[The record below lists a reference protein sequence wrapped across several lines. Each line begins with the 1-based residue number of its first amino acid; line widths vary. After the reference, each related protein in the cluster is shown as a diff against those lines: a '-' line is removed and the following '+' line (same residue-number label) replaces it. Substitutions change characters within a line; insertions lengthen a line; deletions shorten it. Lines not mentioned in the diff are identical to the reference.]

1 MNRADPFNQFDGCG
15 DGSVDVLAN
24 GQVNK
29 HYNQWGGNPRTVTYA
44 QLASKSIPGPGG
56 YDGPSY

>member
-1 MNRADPFNQFDGCG
+1 MQRADPFNQFDGCG
-15 DGSVDVLAN
+15 NGTVDVLGG

-29 HYNQWGGNPRTVTYA
+29 HYNLWTRNPRTVTA
-44 QLASKSIPGPGG
+44 LQLASNAIPGPAG